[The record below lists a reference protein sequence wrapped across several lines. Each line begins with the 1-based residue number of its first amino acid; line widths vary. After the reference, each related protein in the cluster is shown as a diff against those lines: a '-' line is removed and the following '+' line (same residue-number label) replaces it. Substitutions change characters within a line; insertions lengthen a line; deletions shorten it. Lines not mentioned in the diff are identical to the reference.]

1 MKKRTKKKCAPAHRV
16 SFATIKAAKEF
27 DPEATMKILDFYRG
41 YMLEL
46 CRLRMRFAEHNFV
59 GKVWAGVYLDTLGAV
74 YDVIWPKRESSG
86 RTKPAMAAPSRAC
99 WSAISA
105 SD

>member
-27 DPEATMKILDFYRG
+27 DPEATMEILDFYRG

-46 CRLRMRFAEHNFV
+46 CRLELYDDV
-59 GKVWAGVYLDTLGAV
+59 GNKYICYNEDLYQSLQYKLIKELRDHFEL
-74 YDVIWPKRESSG
+74 R
-86 RTKPAMAAPSRAC
+86 
-99 WSAISA
+99 
-105 SD
+105 